1 MCILIDRGEALRE
14 AKKDFSFMDFN
25 DLKMKRIDNGQEF
38 YAFVW
43 EKVGRGTVA
52 G

>member
-1 MCILIDRGEALRE
+1 MLRGLRE
-14 AKKDFSFMDFN
+14 KLKSLFMDFN
-25 DLKMKRIDNGQEF
+25 DLKMKRINNSREF

-43 EKVGRGTVA
+43 EEIGWGTVA